1 MKTSNFRGAPLQVRK
16 NLIILS
22 INNLPGLAALSH
34 ELANYGKRVD
44 EELERISEYSRGF
57 HIATA
62 IEADRLQNAIR
73 QIFPSSA
80 GTTDVEL
87 RTLNEQYM
95 NYKKSYVNHLRF
107 DPHLKNLSKY

>member
-1 MKTSNFRGAPLQVRK
+1 M
-16 NLIILS
+16 ILPIKS
-22 INNLPGLAALSH
+22 FAGLTALGV

-44 EELERISEYSRGF
+44 EELERIEAYRIAF

-62 IEADRLQNAIR
+62 IEGDRLQNAIR